1 MNRTLKRPR
10 RCVAP
15 DPGSSPAWLSILALG
30 LILGAPAAALA
41 LAQKSEPA
49 EVVDLGSGTDGDD
62 REDQPIVRWEIG
74 LEREDEEVAQET
86 ELSSVPTYELE
97 RIEITGN
104 RKTLRHVIL
113 RYLEINSGETFKAN
127 DPRLETARYRLLASG
142 LFHEV
147 DLSLSRGS
155 QRGKAIL
162 TVRVDE
168 RNTILVRQIVAGFS
182 ELTPYGSLDVGDH
195 SFFGTKVDVS
205 TAAVFSK
212 KQYGYRL
219 RLSDDHFLRTD
230 FGLHIEGLYAHARDF
245 FGHESVCVDTCPT
258 VEAAAG
264 YDQFAVMRYDRAGL
278 RLGTSYAL
286 RGGAFVQLTQR
297 IEEVSAHMPPAASH
311 VSFGETRPIVFGH
324 LQPGHSIVSS
334 LTLGIMRDTRDN
346 IWLPSAGNRTAF
358 EVEVATELIGSN
370 YEFSKFTLSHDEHF
384 PLGRKHSL
392 KLGFFA
398 GLIMGD
404 APFFDQFFV
413 GDFSA
418 FVPSRVL
425 GLNFSHLQPNL
436 LKTAVQEM
444 RYEDLSASIGLEY
457 SIPLYRGHGFFYGV
471 NAYFGLGAFVLAS
484 RQHLRTETDRYTGF
498 HSVPM
503 DLTVDLGI
511 RVDTHIGPVV
521 LNLAN
526 LFRLIPSVGERT
538 AQE

>member
-1 MNRTLKRPR
+1 MHR
-10 RCVAP
+10 RR
-15 DPGSSPAWLSILALG
+15 SSVC
-30 LILGAPAAALA
+30 ALA
-41 LAQKSEPA
+41 LLALQVPAFALAQEPVQLADVDFESETENDGA
-49 EVVDLGSGTDGDD
+49 EDDLP
-62 REDQPIVRWEIG
+62 QVRWVSSP
-74 LEREDEEVAQET
+74 LEGAQEIPP
-86 ELSSVPTYELE
+86 EAEQSAVPRYDLE
-97 RIEITGN
+97 RIVVIGN
-104 RKTLRHVIL
+104 RKTQRHVIL
-113 RYLEINSGETFKAN
+113 RYIEVSPGETFQAS

-142 LFHEV
+142 LFHDV
-147 DLSLSRGS
+147 DLSLARGS
-155 QRGKAIL
+155 KRGKAIL

-182 ELTPYGSLDVGDH
+182 ELTPYGSLDIGDH

-219 RLSDDHFLRTD
+219 RLSDNHFLRSD
-230 FGLHIEGLYAHARDF
+230 FGLHIEGLYSHARDF
-245 FGHESVCVDTCPT
+245 FGHESVCVETCPAP
-258 VEAAAG
+258 ESPAG
-264 YDQFAVMRYDRAGL
+264 YDNFAVMRYDRAGL
-278 RLGTSYAL
+278 RLGSSYAL
-286 RGGAFVQLTQR
+286 PAGAFLHLTHR

-334 LTLGIMRDTRDN
+334 LTLGIVRDTRDN
-346 IWLPSAGNRTAF
+346 IWLPSTGNRTALD
-358 EVEVATELIGSN
+358 VEVATELIGSN

-392 KLGFFA
+392 KLGLFA

-425 GLNFSHLQPNL
+425 DLNFSHLQPNL

-444 RYEDLSASIGLEY
+444 RYEDLSASISLEY
-457 SIPLYRGHGFFYGV
+457 SIPLYRGHGFFYGI
-471 NAYFGLGAFVLAS
+471 NAYFGLGAFMLAS
-484 RQHLRTETDRYTGF
+484 RDHLRTETDRYKGF
-498 HSVPM
+498 RAVPM
-503 DLTVDLGI
+503 DLTVDLGV
-511 RVDTHIGPVV
+511 RVDTRIGPIVF
-521 LNLAN
+521 NLAN
-526 LFRLIPSVGERT
+526 LFRLIPAVGDRT